1 MSMHVPCV
9 TTHATKLPICIP
21 TSIAFKRY
29 KRPWPKDVGFPFFSG
44 NLSSLNKL
52 GLSEIASPFLGS
64 HQSPQMEAHLGIS
77 IPESEK
83 YSKELDVAVRV
94 VQMACCIC
102 QRVQES
108 LIQSSNG
115 LIKSKED
122 DSPVTVAG
130 NDGWV
135 SVGFAVVGLF
145 GSPFF
150 DGCVLNWVFVV
161 GLVFFLGLEMILVR
175 MCCWVYVW
183 TLQLGFFVLLLILF
197 LGYGFALLLLG
208 V

>member
-9 TTHATKLPICIP
+9 TTHATKLICIP

-64 HQSPQMEAHLGIS
+64 HQSPQMEAQIGVS
-77 IPESEK
+77 IPEGEK

-122 DSPVTVAG
+122 DSPVTVA
-130 NDGWV
+130 DWSVQATVSWV
-135 SVGFAVVGLF
+135 LAECF
-145 GSPFF
+145 GSRNASIVAEEDVQTLSKADAAGILESVVNTVNECLSEAP
-150 DGCVLNWVFVV
+150 VF
-161 GLVFFLGLEMILVR
+161 GLAAPKKPLGTQEILEAI
-175 MCCWVYVW
+175 
-183 TLQLGFFVLLLILF
+183 G
-197 LGYGFALLLLG
+197 
-208 V
+208 